1 MRANDLIPGQQL
13 GHYEIIELVG
23 SGGMGSVYRARDT
36 LLRRTVA
43 IKLLHVATGSLWSG
57 RLLRE
62 ARAASALN
70 HPHICTVYGL
80 EESDGHAF
88 IVMEFVEGQS
98 LQALSREG
106 LPFEQ
111 MLQYARQIADAVGH
125 AHRQG
130 VVHRDLKTSNVL
142 ITSDGQA
149 KVLDFG
155 IAAQIMNDDEAG
167 EASPIT
173 QAGLEAWAGTL
184 PYMAPERVRGEPGGP
199 QSDVWS
205 LGIMFWEMSSG
216 ERPFVGN
223 SPAAVQSAI
232 LFTALISPPL
242 TWSDP
247 FLAIAFRCLSKSE
260 SGRYRDAAELSAA
273 LDTLPVT
280 AVEHAWARWRRVALG
295 GAGVAAALTVAVASY
310 AYLPGMLRERP
321 THVVPEPVAPPP
333 TSPIRRTSLAILP
346 FRPLDP
352 STRDAPLELGL
363 ADTLIT
369 SISGL
374 PGITVRPT
382 SAVVRYA
389 DHPTDATAAGRDLH
403 VEGVVE
409 GTVQKTGSRL
419 HVSVRLLNVADG
431 RSLWGETFETPA
443 KDLLTVQDAIARR
456 IVQQLLPPIDQKTW
470 RAHAGTTNSEAYR
483 AYLDGRFSWNQRTVP
498 GFRTAIEH
506 FRRATAL
513 DPDYAAALAGIA
525 DCQTLLGIWGVESI
539 AKSVEQAR
547 GSALQAVHAD
557 DLLPEAHG
565 SLALVRWI
573 YDWNWP
579 QAERE
584 FKRALELNPSY
595 ATAHQWYAYFLAS
608 RGRFAEALAEIHQ
621 ARELDPLSLSIRTD
635 VGEINAWARHYDT
648 AVAELRGVLD
658 ADPDFA
664 MAHNILGLTYV
675 LQGRVTEGIA
685 ALERARQIDDGP
697 RMMSTLAYAYGVAGN
712 RPRAQALLRELQSL
726 TIRRNVSPF
735 AFALVHTGLGER
747 DQALDW
753 LQRAFHERSDTM
765 AIIGV
770 YPWLDGLRS
779 DERFAE
785 LLKQTDANRY
795 E

>member
-1 MRANDLIPGQQL
+1 MLTPGEQL
-13 GHYEIIELVG
+13 GHYEILERVG
-23 SGGMGSVYRARDT
+23 SDGMSSVYRARDT
-36 LLRRTVA
+36 LVRRTVA
-43 IKLLHVATGSLWSG
+43 IKLLQVATGSELPA

-62 ARAASALN
+62 ARAASALT
-70 HPHICTVYGL
+70 HPNICQVHGL
-80 EESDGHAF
+80 EEADGHAF
-88 IVMEFVEGQS
+88 IVMEFVEGES
-98 LQALSREG
+98 LRVLSRRG

-111 MLQYARQIADAVGH
+111 TLVYARQIAAAVGY

-130 VVHRDLKTSNVL
+130 VVHRGLKTSSVL
-142 ITSDGQA
+142 ITSNGQA

-155 IAAQIMNDDEAG
+155 IASQVMSDDDARD
-167 EASPIT
+167 ASPVSP
-173 QAGLEAWAGTL
+173 AGLEAWAGTL
-184 PYMAPERVRGEPGGP
+184 PYMAPERLRGEPGGQ

-205 LGIMFWEMSSG
+205 LGIMFWEMSAG
-216 ERPFVGN
+216 ERPFVGD
-223 SPAAVQSAI
+223 SPAGIQSAI
-232 LFTALISPPL
+232 LFTALVSPPL
-242 TWSDP
+242 TWPDS
-247 FLAIAFRCLSKSE
+247 FMAIVFRCLSKSE
-260 SGRYRDAAELSAA
+260 DGRYRDAAALSAA
-273 LDTLPVT
+273 LQAVPLT
-280 AVEHAWARWRRVALG
+280 AAEHTWSRWRSVTIGVA
-295 GAGVAAALTVAVASY
+295 AGVAVLAVSVTGFV
-310 AYLPGMLRERP
+310 YLPRAPRERTEP
-321 THVVPEPVAPPP
+321 VVPAQRAGAPVSA
-333 TSPIRRTSLAILP
+333 SQRTRLAILP
-346 FRPLDP
+346 FRPLDRT
-352 STRDAPLELGL
+352 SRDAPLELGL
-363 ADTLIT
+363 ADALIT
-369 SISGL
+369 AISGL
-374 PGITVRPT
+374 PGVTVRPT
-382 SAVVRYA
+382 SAVLRFA

-409 GTVQKTGSRL
+409 GSVQKIRSRL

-431 RSLWGETFETPA
+431 RSLWGETFEAPA
-443 KDLLTVQDAIARR
+443 DDLLTVQDAIARR
-456 IVQQLLPPIDQKTW
+456 IAQRLLPEVDQRTW
-470 RAHAGTTNSEAYR
+470 RTHAGTKNVDAYR
-483 AYLDGRFSWNQRTVP
+483 AYLEGRFSWNQRTVP

-513 DPDYAAALAGIA
+513 DPDYAPAYAGIA
-525 DCQTLLGIWGVESI
+525 DCLTLLGIWGVESI

-547 GSALQAVHAD
+547 GSALHAVLAD

-608 RGRFAEALAEIHQ
+608 RGRFPEALAAIQQ

-648 AVAELRGVLD
+648 AVAELRGVVD
-658 ADPDFA
+658 ADPDFP

-675 LQGRVTEGIA
+675 LQGRLTDGIT

-712 RPRAQALLRELQSL
+712 HARARALLRELQSL

-735 AFALVHTGLGER
+735 AFALVHAGLGER
-747 DQALDW
+747 NEALAW

-779 DERFAE
+779 DPRFAD
-785 LLKQTDANRY
+785 LLQQTEANRY
-795 E
+795 Q